1 MPRSKNKVKK
11 SDSTPSKKQKQSS
24 QQQVNSNPPPSTL
37 NWPLI
42 STKSNLQIESIY
54 QDHIVIIPSFF
65 TQKECTN
72 MIDFINK
79 SIPLES
85 ANPSLIPK
93 KGEAYRDND
102 RFSIEDTKSNCGPTV
117 TPIILPENFSNT
129 GTEINLIFPS
139 FSNNLELLF
148 VLKESEMVFHY

>member
-1 MPRSKNKVKK
+1 MPPRSKNKVKK
-11 SDSTPSKKQKQSS
+11 SDSTPPKKQKQSS

-42 STKSNLQIESIY
+42 STKSNLQIETIY

-65 TQKECTN
+65 TSKECTN
-72 MIDFINK
+72 MINFINK
-79 SIPLES
+79 TIPLES

-102 RFSIEDTKSNCGPTV
+102 RFSIEDAKFSEILYNSGLNSLLSNWSSTITKKPAVGLNPN
-117 TPIILPENFSNT
+117 IRIYKYNT
-129 GTEINLIFPS
+129 G
-139 FSNNLELLF
+139 
-148 VLKESEMVFHY
+148 